1 MTRKIIP
8 STFKT
13 NILAGALILGA
24 VGCSRGP
31 LHQIEGNKHS
41 VVENVDKYVKSDF
54 NNSNIND
61 LEMYKIDTIELNKS
75 ELENF
80 EGFSEKLNKLAKY
93 RNPRILV
100 NERWEYGYAIGPRM
114 TSSGVKNKA
123 GFDYHKIKE
132 YADKYIDSTVIGKVQ
147 NKVFANKNETRFF
160 VPVEYY
166 GKLDSTV
173 KGMKD

>member
-61 LEMYKIDTIELNKS
+61 LEMYKIDTIELNKD
-75 ELENF
+75 ELKNF

-100 NERWEYGYAIGPRM
+100 NEI
-114 TSSGVKNKA
+114 TFSS
-123 GFDYHKIKE
+123 
-132 YADKYIDSTVIGKVQ
+132 
-147 NKVFANKNETRFF
+147 
-160 VPVEYY
+160 
-166 GKLDSTV
+166 
-173 KGMKD
+173 